1 MRSTTRDRQARSRV
15 LYGVSK
21 AATSRSIPRW
31 APPRVVCIG
40 LHRACGTEQ
49 ATRRSL
55 VAGAFSVLRLP
66 AGLATGPHKHVHSC
80 DRDDETHADNGC
92 RAALTFRL
100 DTRRT
105 MGSCSPMRPFTR
117 NLFQLRRMASLPPH
131 PLVQALRTGFP
142 SSSALRRTVPRQA
155 SVYSISV
162 LFIAEGWMV

>member
-1 MRSTTRDRQARSRV
+1 MAISRSQLDRRAGECRACGAQLVSFRLQLTSSTRNRDHAVTRLRPMRSTTRGRQARSRV

-80 DRDDETHADNGC
+80 DRDDESHADNGC

-100 DTRRT
+100 
-105 MGSCSPMRPFTR
+105 
-117 NLFQLRRMASLPPH
+117 
-131 PLVQALRTGFP
+131 
-142 SSSALRRTVPRQA
+142 
-155 SVYSISV
+155 
-162 LFIAEGWMV
+162 